1 MAKAPKAKEDYAQQV
16 ASRLIEQLEAG
27 TAPWQRPWQP
37 GERFAPFNPTTD
49 KDYRGMNTVWLMM
62 QGRGDPRWMTYW
74 PDPIG

>member
-49 KDYRGMNTVWLMM
+49 KDYRGMNTVWLMNSASTSVLP
-62 QGRGDPRWMTYW
+62 GW
-74 PDPIG
+74 PGWLLV